1 MFVNPRQPQ
10 TLYISQILLYI
21 TAVGAVLFRSVGE
34 GWVEALP
41 LRYLVVALMTIGA
54 AAGAYGIANS
64 QKWGYQLG
72 IAAAV
77 APFGIWGV
85 LAGLYLLTS
94 LCTTIVPTTAL
105 VLIITGWED
114 IKTIAG
120 HEEKTPTKDIRHSF
134 ETQPSK

>member
-77 APFGIWGV
+77 APFIIRVEIIRRADVVEMFTWNPIGLLFDIAI
-85 LAGLYLLTS
+85 LAALLHPES
-94 LCTTIVPTTAL
+94 RAYQKL
-105 VLIITGWED
+105 W
-114 IKTIAG
+114 
-120 HEEKTPTKDIRHSF
+120 F
-134 ETQPSK
+134 E

>member
-1 MFVNPRQPQ
+1 MFVTPRQPQ

-77 APFGIWGV
+77 APFIIRVEIIRRADVVEMFTWNPIGLLFDIAI
-85 LAGLYLLTS
+85 LAALLHPES
-94 LCTTIVPTTAL
+94 RAYQKL
-105 VLIITGWED
+105 W
-114 IKTIAG
+114 
-120 HEEKTPTKDIRHSF
+120 F
-134 ETQPSK
+134 E